1 MFFMAINRI
10 RKESAGPET
19 AAAISSHVA
28 WTKRMIA
35 GGMMVQAGRWGERGG
50 MAILRAESIEQA
62 RGLVEQDPLVTSGV
76 VDLELARLYPDV
88 EIK

>member
-1 MFFMAINRI
+1 
-10 RKESAGPET
+10 
-19 AAAISSHVA
+19 
-28 WTKRMIA
+28 
-35 GGMMVQAGRWGERGG
+35 